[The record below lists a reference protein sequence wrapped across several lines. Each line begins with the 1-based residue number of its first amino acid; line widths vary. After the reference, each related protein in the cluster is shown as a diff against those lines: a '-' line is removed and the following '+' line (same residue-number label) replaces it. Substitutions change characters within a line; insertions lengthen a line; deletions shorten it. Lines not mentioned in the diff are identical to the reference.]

1 MPMPDPELILLRS
14 YRYEYEARVA
24 HDTLH
29 AAGIPSLVSGEVS
42 GPELSTVTSV
52 DLLVRPTDLER
63 ARATLDASPMAR

>member
-1 MPMPDPELILLRS
+1 MPNPDLTLLRS

-29 AAGIPSLVSGEVS
+29 AAGIPSLVSGEVF
-42 GPELSTVTSV
+42 GPELSMITSV
-52 DLLVRPTDLER
+52 DLLVRPEDVER